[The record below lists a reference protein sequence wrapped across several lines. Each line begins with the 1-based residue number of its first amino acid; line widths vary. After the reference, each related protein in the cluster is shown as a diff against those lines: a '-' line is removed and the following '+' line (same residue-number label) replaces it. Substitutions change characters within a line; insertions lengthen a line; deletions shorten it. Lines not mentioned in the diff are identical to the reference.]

1 MDEKVPSRPVV
12 IVTGNGSGIGEAIVR
27 RLEADGFIIY
37 GTHIPGK
44 GRFYDITNESELEKL
59 VKDAARLHDGIYG
72 LVNNAGILDRAEFG
86 ELDPLDAAEVFCTN
100 VYVPLQLSEMAVARG
115 CQNIVNIS
123 GMYGKTGA
131 FGRKPVYAAS
141 KAALNNVTLSL
152 ARMLAP
158 TVRVNAVLPGIIPTG
173 IHDDPD
179 RHPPHGHALLQRTG
193 TPEDVAE
200 AVAWLMSDKSSYVT
214 GHLLEVCGG
223 R

>member
-1 MDEKVPSRPVV
+1 MTQRVV
-12 IVTGNGSGIGEAIVR
+12 IVTGNGSGIGYAIHE
-27 RLEADGFIIY
+27 RLVDDGFHVV
-37 GTHIPGK
+37 GTHRDGCRDWNVTNYADLEDLVRVAT
-44 GRFYDITNESELEKL
+44 GRGEL
-59 VKDAARLHDGIYG
+59 YG
-72 LVNNAGILDRAEFG
+72 LVNNAGVLDEDEFHFTSK
-86 ELDPLDAAEVFCTN
+86 EDFNRVMHTN
-100 VYVPLQLSEMAVARG
+100 VLAPIWMAELAVEHGAR
-115 CQNIVNIS
+115 NIVNVS
-123 GMYGKTGA
+123 GLYGKTGA

-141 KAALNNVTLSL
+141 KAALNNVTLTL

-214 GHLLEVCGG
+214 GQLLEVCGG

>member
-1 MDEKVPSRPVV
+1 MTQRVV
-12 IVTGNGSGIGEAIVR
+12 IVTGNGSGIGYAIQE
-27 RLEADGFIIY
+27 RLVDDGFSVV
-37 GTHIPGK
+37 GTHRDGCRDWDVSFFADCK
-44 GRFYDITNESELEKL
+44 DLVRYAQGQGELF
-59 VKDAARLHDGIYG
+59 G
-72 LVNNAGILDRAEFG
+72 LVNNAGTLDDEEFNNISEPG
-86 ELDPLDAAEVFCTN
+86 FDLVMKTN
-100 VYVPLQLSEMAVARG
+100 VLAPLWMTEEAVRAG
-115 CQNIVNIS
+115 CRNVVNIS
-123 GMYGKTGA
+123 GLYGKTGA

-193 TPEDVAE
+193 TPEDVANV
-200 AVAWLMSDKSSYVT
+200 VAWLMSDESSYVT
-214 GHLLEVCGG
+214 GHLMEVCGG